1 MKGPSKALEQES
13 WAKGTGGEGEPGK
26 RPANGVE
33 EERRGNGTG
42 TVRRALQGSKC
53 ERAKAWSKV
62 RTGAVGK
69 GRERGGRM
77 SRDKE
82 RRAGGT
88 RRGSDVFKEGTAH
101 RKVPL
106 GLETVEL

>member
-1 MKGPSKALEQES
+1 M
-13 WAKGTGGEGEPGK
+13 
-26 RPANGVE
+26 
-33 EERRGNGTG
+33 
-42 TVRRALQGSKC
+42 
-53 ERAKAWSKV
+53 

-106 GLETVEL
+106 GLETVEV

>member
-1 MKGPSKALEQES
+1 MEQES
-13 WAKGTGGEGEPGK
+13 WAKGTGGEGESGK

-33 EERRGNGTG
+33 EERRRNGTI
-42 TVRRALQGSKC
+42 RRALQGSKC
-53 ERAKAWSKV
+53 ERAKASTKV

-88 RRGSDVFKEGTAH
+88 RRGRE
-101 RKVPL
+101 
-106 GLETVEL
+106 